1 MYVLT
6 SVRERGDFSPS
17 ATVVGTLPEAVS
29 TPGAQEEDA
38 SLVWIDREPF
48 SHTPAWHVTAD
59 LEGQCNRRKGLPVI
73 GGFKNSAIV
82 GIPKTS
88 KCSEQLVILSGLGSY
103 HELV

>member
-1 MYVLT
+1 MHVLT
-6 SVRERGDFSPS
+6 SVRERRDFSPS
-17 ATVVGTLPEAVS
+17 AAVVGTLPEAVS

-59 LEGQCNRRKGLPVI
+59 LEGQCYCRKGLPVI

-88 KCSEQLVILSGLGSY
+88 KYSEQLGVLLEPQSY